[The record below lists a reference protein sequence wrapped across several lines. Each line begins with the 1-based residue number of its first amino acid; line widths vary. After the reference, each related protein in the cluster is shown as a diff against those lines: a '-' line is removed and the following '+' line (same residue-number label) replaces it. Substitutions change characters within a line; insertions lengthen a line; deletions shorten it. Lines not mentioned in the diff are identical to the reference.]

1 MGVSILV
8 CGCGLKVRAA
18 GATPGRLGRCP
29 RCGGE
34 LRVPDDVPPLGGN
47 PFAERRATMGE
58 LRSPDFVP
66 PPERLRTTTA
76 GFSDSD
82 SAAAGYGLKPSRE
95 HAVRKKKGRRKA
107 SDITPPRTGFIEK
120 KSELHATGGI
130 LPPLKQTES
139 SWFGSILYPLRSAD
153 SLAVIA
159 SLTAIL
165 WLFTVLVPE
174 YCLGLMG
181 DADQMGAPTLGKLL
195 GLVTILPVGFLLP
208 FAIFYWLQY
217 LGRVVVSSGMGETTP
232 PRTPDR
238 NFEGFLS
245 GLSPWFTWLLLGVGV
260 GLLPAALCRTLAE
273 GNSPTGIV
281 LTAAFACL
289 APPLH
294 PDGLA
299 DDLHP
304 RRRPGRQALRC
315 AHRAGALRR
324 HVSVPLRLRPLPLRR
339 RRRIVRAGALVA
351 SPLLQNLS
359 IALHSLLGGLR
370 LDHDRRDAPAWKPLP
385 STPQSSGMELRP
397 PAVGRHL
404 EDLTF
409 TV

>member
-1 MGVSILV
+1 MAVSILV

-34 LRVPDDVPPLGGN
+34 LRVPDDVPPPGGS

-66 PPERLRTTTA
+66 PPESVRTTTA
-76 GFSDSD
+76 GSADSD
-82 SAAAGYGLKPSRE
+82 SGGDAYGLKPSRE
-95 HAVRKKKGRRKA
+95 HAARKKNGRRRP

-120 KSELHATGGI
+120 KSELHTTGGI

-195 GLVTILPVGFLLP
+195 GLITILPVGFLLP
-208 FAIFYWLQY
+208 SAFILYWLQY
-217 LGRVVVSSGMGETTP
+217 LGRVLVSSAMGETAP

-260 GLLPAALCRTLAE
+260 GLLPAALCKTLVDI
-273 GNSPTGIV
+273 NSPTGILLTAGVACLALPYILVALLMTFIHDDALAAKPFAV
-281 LTAAFACL
+281 LTALFQLGGSFLFLCVFAL
-289 APPLH
+289 F
-294 PDGLA
+294 
-299 DDLHP
+299 
-304 RRRPGRQALRC
+304 
-315 AHRAGALRR
+315 
-324 HVSVPLRLRPLPLRR
+324 
-339 RRRIVRAGALVA
+339 LVA
-351 SPLLQNLS
+351 AAAGLFVLALLLRAS
-359 IALHSLLGGLR
+359 FFKTYLLLCIPCWAAFVWTTIVVMRLLGNHYHPQRKALGWNF
-370 LDHDRRDAPAWKPLP
+370 DRPRWGVTWKI
-385 STPQSSGMELRP
+385 
-397 PAVGRHL
+397 
-404 EDLTF
+404 
-409 TV
+409 